1 MDDPRSFGHDVAVG
15 KAAMLVLVVL
25 VVLSLGAPAA
35 ATTGQG
41 LYGLVTRS
49 PTRPVCSTDEPCS
62 APAAHTKLRFLRGT
76 TFVATVVTDA
86 RGRYRTYLRR
96 GVYTVRVA
104 GLPPSAMGGRIV
116 PATVRVGAAWRRQ
129 DFDID
134 TGIR

>member
-1 MDDPRSFGHDVAVG
+1 MDDTRGFGHDVAVG
-15 KAAMLVLVVL
+15 KAAILVLVL
-25 VVLSLGAPAA
+25 LSLGAPAA